1 MSVVRSS
8 ASVRPRALL
17 ALALVLAAALAS
29 ACDDAQAKVDCAS
42 SISAGALFAGART
55 PSTAP
60 GVWDCS
66 VADGVATTGVLCT
79 WSGS

>member
-8 ASVRPRALL
+8 ASVRPRALR

-29 ACDDAQAKVDCAS
+29 ACSDAQVKVDCAN

-66 VADGVATTGVLCT
+66 VADGLATTDAVDA
-79 WSGS
+79 WSNS